1 MTPPP
6 TSLPTPMTVMVCH
19 VKTWNEFYE
28 LIDTLDVRMWRN
40 FWISMFRFIFRA
52 FWIENAQIDFFD
64 FGTFLKSSRHW
75 NSGVDTWHTAGT
87 CRYLQIGDMV
97 LDFINDEYLN
107 HTVIDFSVSRITLT
121 LMTLVLTWRMIC
133 GVVPSTL
140 TGARLDTQ
148 YWMFGSLIVNVS
160 KEIYRELLSQLYC
173 NVFYYIVMYRN
184 VL

>member
-1 MTPPP
+1 MTIQRPTKKMTPPP

-64 FGTFLKSSRHW
+64 SGTFLKSSRHW

-107 HTVIDFSVSRITLT
+107 HTVIDFSVSRI
-121 LMTLVLTWRMIC
+121 RM
-133 GVVPSTL
+133 SDFL
-140 TGARLDTQ
+140 ENFHLKNDLWSHALDTDWSAVGHSIFNIWNFD
-148 YWMFGSLIVNVS
+148 Y
-160 KEIYRELLSQLYC
+160 EC
-173 NVFYYIVMYRN
+173 
-184 VL
+184 

>member
-1 MTPPP
+1 MANIEIDAPP

-52 FWIENAQIDFFD
+52 FWIETTQIDLFAL
-64 FGTFLKSSRHW
+64 GTFLKSSWHW
-75 NSGVDTWHTAGT
+75 NSGLDTWHTAGT

-107 HTVIDFSVSRITLT
+107 HTVIDFSVSRI
-121 LMTLVLTWRMIC
+121 RM
-133 GVVPSTL
+133 SDFL
-140 TGARLDTQ
+140 QNFHLKNDLWSRAQDTD
-148 YWMFGSLIVNVS
+148 WSAVRHSILNVW
-160 KEIYRELLSQLYC
+160 KFDCEC
-173 NVFYYIVMYRN
+173 
-184 VL
+184 